1 METETGS
8 EVRLESQIET
18 RRRRALGA
26 LLSGAL
32 GLSVGFGMFGG
43 WDWVGIIGL
52 PVRPSPVR
60 SILGAFLTGMP
71 IAIPFLVWG
80 LLVAWRREWREV
92 ALMLVLCCAAA
103 LGVVAV
109 LVVVA
114 HHDVLSVWIVLE
126 AVVAFLVVSL
136 LFRGGLGLVGLA
148 FRRWGRVGY
157 AAILVAVLL
166 MLLLG
171 RLPTLPLSLMG
182 LTTDVAALRAV
193 HQHARAQGW
202 EGYTLALEQVGSA
215 TATVRV
221 ELPDGRTRTCD
232 VTMWVLTEEE
242 PTVECGP

>member
-8 EVRLESQIET
+8 DVRLESRAET
-18 RRRRALGA
+18 RRRRTLGA

-60 SILGAFLTGMP
+60 SIIGAGVTAVP

-114 HHDVLSVWIVLE
+114 DLDVLSVWIVLE
-126 AVVAFLVVSL
+126 AVVAFLAVSL

-148 FRRWGRVGY
+148 FRRWGRAGY
-157 AAILVAVLL
+157 AVVLVAVLL
-166 MLLLG
+166 VMLVG

-182 LTTDVAALRAV
+182 LRTDVAALRAV
-193 HQHARAQGW
+193 HQHVQAQGW

-221 ELPDGRTRTCD
+221 ELADGGTRACE
-232 VTMWVLTEEE
+232 VTVWVLMEEE